1 MTRTAGSMQMGS
13 QPVAGRARAIAVCAS
28 GRSTMAAAHQ
38 GWHLGSRKPI
48 ADAFTAVPDTTTRAR
63 RPRGLT

>member
-1 MTRTAGSMQMGS
+1 MASNAGYMQMGS
-13 QPVAGRARAIAVCAS
+13 LPVAGRARAIAVCAS

-38 GWHLGSRKPI
+38 AWHLGSLKPI